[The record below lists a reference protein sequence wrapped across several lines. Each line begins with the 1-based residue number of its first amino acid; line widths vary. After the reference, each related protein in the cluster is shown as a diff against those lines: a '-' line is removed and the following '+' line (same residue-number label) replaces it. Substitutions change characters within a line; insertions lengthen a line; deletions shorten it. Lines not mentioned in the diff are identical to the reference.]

1 MAIDIARERKLLEFD
16 KQGKI
21 KKKQSN
27 GVDVEEIL
35 GQIIE
40 ENINVS
46 GGYKKESIKD
56 TLFFYILLLPIE
68 IYHQSIFWYKWTL
81 KYWIKKE
88 EYDEEAK
95 LYLIRKN
102 LKISAEQFNVSYYL
116 IQILII
122 FSLSKTK
129 KSKSI

>member
-1 MAIDIARERKLLEFD
+1 MAIDIARERKSLEFD

-27 GVDVEEIL
+27 GSDVEEVL

-40 ENINVS
+40 ENISVS

-56 TLFFYILLLPIE
+56 TLFFYILMLPIE
-68 IYHQSIFWYKWTL
+68 LYHQSIWWAKWAR
-81 KYWIKKE
+81 KYWINKE
-88 EYDEEAK
+88 EFDEEAK

-102 LKISAEQFNVSYYL
+102 LKISEDQFNVSRQNPQKL
-116 IQILII
+116 
-122 FSLSKTK
+122 
-129 KSKSI
+129 